1 MYRMVK
7 EMIVKMVM
15 EYNVMIFRDSMRDIK
30 LMSGVLEVMLMFK
43 YVQKINNFIG
53 EVVFVS
59 MLFMLMN
66 VIFIMESV
74 VQ

>member
-1 MYRMVK
+1 MYRMIK

-15 EYNVMIFRDSMRDIK
+15 EYNVMIFGDSMRDIK

-43 YVQKINNFIG
+43 YVQKINNLIG

>member
-15 EYNVMIFRDSMRDIK
+15 EYNVMIFGDSMRDIK
-30 LMSGVLEVMLMFK
+30 LMLGVLEVMLMFK
-43 YVQKINNFIG
+43 YVQKINNLIG